1 MISNMKLFFMPSTWL
16 LEQGYTDV
24 GFALYSKEHL
34 ISLAL
39 CVLYGAALCFVYRK
53 RPDSGRAKMRRF
65 YGAGIVLAEILKDII
80 VCCHGGDIRLY
91 LPLHVC
97 SFGIMAICIDAFFP
111 KQRVTGNMLAYIF
124 MPGAICAELF
134 SNWTEYPIISF
145 MSIFSFWIHAYIAA
159 YFWMRYLNREIDPDY
174 KGIYI
179 TTAVLAAAG
188 FLVEPINI
196 YLNMERVE
204 ANYMF
209 LHSPSEG
216 SPLVFLWDLVGE
228 RFGMIGYWAGYA
240 MLAVACF
247 HVLYW
252 LYKSRGRSFAWTKKE

>member
-1 MISNMKLFFMPSTWL
+1 M
-16 LEQGYTDV
+16 EQGYTDV
-24 GFALYSKEHL
+24 GFPLYGKEHL
-34 ISLAL
+34 ISLLL
-39 CVLYGAALCFVYRK
+39 CLFFGAALCRIYLK
-53 RPDSGRAKMRRF
+53 CSDSSKDMMRRF
-65 YGAGIVLAEILKDII
+65 YGASIVIAEILKDMILY
-80 VCCHGGDIRLY
+80 CNGGDIRLY

-111 KQRVTGNMLAYIF
+111 KQKVTGVMLAYIF

-134 SNWTEYPIISF
+134 SNWTEYPIVSF

-159 YFWMRYLNREIDPDY
+159 YFWMRYLNNEIVPSY

-179 TTAVLAAAG
+179 TTAVLTVAG
-188 FLVEPINI
+188 FVVEPINI
-196 YLNMERVE
+196 LLNMEAVE

-216 SPLVFLWDLVGE
+216 SPLVFLWNLVGE

-240 MLAVACF
+240 VLAIACF

-252 LYKSRGRSFAWTKKE
+252 LYNKSWSKTTNCVGVQ